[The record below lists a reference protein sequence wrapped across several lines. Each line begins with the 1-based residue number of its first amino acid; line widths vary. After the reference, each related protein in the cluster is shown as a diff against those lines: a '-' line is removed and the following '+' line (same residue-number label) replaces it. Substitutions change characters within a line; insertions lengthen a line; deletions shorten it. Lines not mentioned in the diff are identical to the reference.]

1 MGVFAILGSMFE
13 DLDSADPDTLR
24 RLAVDAWQRAQ
35 RLEFEK
41 AEVEAERARA
51 VAEKTRAVA
60 EKTKAVEEK
69 KKAVRARKVVQAK
82 LDQLLSENEV
92 LLARI
97 ATLTLEIA
105 RAQDRDTQLAL
116 ELELGTLRTQLANS
130 NDQLYGSRTERRGGD
145 KGGKDQKKKKKKGH
159 GPKAQPKLPL
169 ETVVCALDD
178 CTCGG
183 CGGDLRLLAE
193 QFETS
198 ELISSVRRSF
208 VLKEVKRQKYACS
221 GCGTL
226 CAAPG
231 PQRLVPG
238 GRYDIA
244 FGVQVALDKYLD
256 AMPLER
262 QVRKM
267 RRVGLDV
274 TSTTLW
280 DQLHVLYLLLLPTFL
295 ALQER
300 VRSEDVLHID
310 ETRWR
315 MMGKGRSTTWWLWVL
330 AGTSGVVFDL
340 QPSRGS
346 ESCKALLDGF
356 AGTLVADGYGVYSSL
371 EKAFSHYGEQ
381 LALDGDAL
389 PQPDFTLAMCW
400 MHARRGFIKAEKKGA
415 VEAAE
420 PLDLIG
426 ELYAVEALAKERAGN
441 DPEALLTQRRQLR
454 QERSAELVN
463 RLEIWCAAQRV
474 LPGTQIH
481 QAIQFLRARWPSLKV
496 FLEDARVPLDNG
508 EAERQIRGPVVGR
521 KNYYGTRSERGARVA
536 SSMFSL
542 IQTCRLLDVDP
553 HGYLMEAASRA
564 RETPGTIY
572 LPHEHPTESSQAD

>member
-1 MGVFAILGSMFE
+1 MFE
-13 DLDSADPDTLR
+13 DLDNADPETLR
-24 RLAVDAWQRAQ
+24 RLAVDAWRRAE
-35 RLEFEK
+35 RLEVEK
-41 AEVEAERARA
+41 A
-51 VAEKTRAVA
+51 
-60 EKTKAVEEK
+60 KAVEEK
-69 KKAVRARKVVQAK
+69 AKAIEGRKKAVREKKAVQAR
-82 LDQLLSENEV
+82 LDHLLSENEV

-97 ATLTLEIA
+97 AELTLQIA
-105 RAQDRDTQLAL
+105 RSEDRDTQLAL
-116 ELELGTLRTQLANS
+116 ELELNTLRTQLANS
-130 NDQLYGSRTERRGGD
+130 NDQIYGSRTERRSSRERRKDD
-145 KGGKDQKKKKKKGH
+145 KKGKGH

-169 ETVVCALDD
+169 ETVVCELED

-183 CGGDLRLLAE
+183 CGGDLRALAE
-193 QFETS
+193 QFEES

-231 PQRLVPG
+231 PHRLVPG

-280 DQLHVLYLLLLPTFL
+280 DQLHVLYLLLLPSFL

-300 VRSEDVLHID
+300 VRAEDVLHID

-315 MMGKGRSTTWWLWVL
+315 MMGKGTSNTWWLWVL
-330 AGTSGVVFDL
+330 AGTTGVVFDL

-346 ESCKALLDGF
+346 ESCKALLHGF
-356 AGTLVADGYGVYSSL
+356 SGILVADGYSVYGSL

-381 LALDGDAL
+381 LALDGKAL

-400 MHARRGFIKAEKKGA
+400 MHARRGFIKAEKKGSLQ
-415 VEAAE
+415 AAE

-426 ELYAVEALAKERAGN
+426 ELYAVEALAKERAKG
-441 DPEALLTQRRQLR
+441 DPAALVEHRRQLR
-454 QERSAELVN
+454 AERSAELVSQ
-463 RLEIWCAAQRV
+463 LEVWCAAQRL
-474 LPGTQIH
+474 LPGTQLH
-481 QAIQFLRARWPSLKV
+481 QAVEFMKPRWPSLKV
-496 FLEDARVPLDNG
+496 FLQDPRVPLDNG

-536 SSMFSL
+536 SLMFSL
-542 IQTCRLLDVDP
+542 IQTCGMLEVDP
-553 HGYLMEAASRA
+553 FSYLIEAATRA
-564 RETPGTIY
+564 RAVPGTVY
-572 LPHEHPTESSQAD
+572 LPHEHPTESSQDC

>member
-1 MGVFAILGSMFE
+1 MFE
-13 DLDSADPDTLR
+13 DLDNADPETLR
-24 RLAVDAWQRAQ
+24 RLAVDAWRRAEK
-35 RLEFEK
+35 LEVEK
-41 AEVEAERARA
+41 AEVVEAKAQ
-51 VAEKTRAVA
+51 
-60 EKTKAVEEK
+60 AVEAR
-69 KKAVRARKVVQAK
+69 KKAVREKKAVQAK
-82 LDQLLSENEV
+82 LDHLLSENEV

-97 ATLTLEIA
+97 AELTLQIA
-105 RAQDRDTQLAL
+105 RSEDRDTQLAL
-116 ELELGTLRTQLANS
+116 ELELNTLRTQLANS
-130 NDQLYGSRTERRGGD
+130 NDLIYGSRTERRSGPKDGKKD
-145 KGGKDQKKKKKKGH
+145 KKNRKGH

-169 ETVVCALDD
+169 EAVVCEIED

-183 CGGDLRLLAE
+183 CGGDLRALAE

-280 DQLHVLYLLLLPTFL
+280 DQLHILYLLLLPSFL

-300 VRSEDVLHID
+300 VRAEGVLHID

-315 MMGKGRSTTWWLWVL
+315 MMGKGKSKTWWLWVL
-330 AGTSGVVFDL
+330 AGVTGVVFDL

-356 AGTLVADGYGVYSSL
+356 SGILVADGYGVYSSL

-381 LALDGDAL
+381 LALDGKAL

-400 MHARRGFIKAEKKGA
+400 MHARRGFIKAEKKGSIQ
-415 VEAAE
+415 AAE
-420 PLDLIG
+420 PLEMIG
-426 ELYAVEALAKERAGN
+426 ELYAVEALAKERANG
-441 DPEALLTQRRQLR
+441 DPAALIEQRRQLR
-454 QERSAELVN
+454 TERSAELVSQ
-463 RLEIWCAAQRV
+463 LEVWCAAQRL
-474 LPGTQIH
+474 LPGTQLH
-481 QAIQFLRARWPSLKV
+481 QAVEFMKPRWPSLKV
-496 FLEDARVPLDNG
+496 FLQDPRVPLDNG

-536 SSMFSL
+536 SLMFSL
-542 IQTCRLLDVDP
+542 IQTCRMLDVDP
-553 HGYLMEAASRA
+553 FSYLTEAASRA
-564 RETPGTIY
+564 RAVAGTVY
-572 LPHEHPTESSQAD
+572 LPHEHPTESSQSC